1 MLRIAILL
9 LISSLQPAY
18 AADEAPLSLA
28 FDHAPVEQILQALA
42 DYQQVNLLIAPE
54 VEGTLSLRLD
64 NLPWRQALALVARI
78 AKLTI
83 IEQDNVLLVY
93 PLRWQQAQDA
103 AREAER
109 QAQLQQ
115 TPLQQ
120 RTVTL
125 RYASASDVHASLL
138 SERQSLMTPRGSVTV
153 DKRTNALLLRD
164 TAAALKETAR
174 WIQGLDRPLE
184 QIELSAHIVTIS
196 EEHLQELGVQ
206 WGMLAGDAAVTE
218 SLHHP
223 RLAVPLAV
231 SSPGISAGMALA
243 RIGGALL
250 DLELSALEQE
260 NQIEIIA
267 SPRLFTSHQQTA
279 SIKQGT
285 EIPYEV
291 SAGNSGATSI
301 EFKEAVLGMEV
312 TPTIAGNGR
321 IRLKIHI
328 SQNMPGRS
336 IRTGDS
342 DILSIDKQ
350 EIETQVTV
358 SDGQTLALGG
368 IFQQQR
374 NRGENRVPLL
384 GKVPLIGGLFRQ
396 QSAQRKKESWLSLL
410 RRDWSGKQRL
420 RRDKTENEAL
430 GVICVDAEEELAYKV

>member
-1 MLRIAILL
+1 MIRIATLL
-9 LISSLQPAY
+9 LLLSCLLPVH
-18 AADEAPLSLA
+18 AADEEPLSLT
-28 FDHAPVEQILQALA
+28 FDNAPVERILQALA
-42 DYQQVNLLIAPE
+42 DYQQINLMIAPE
-54 VEGTLSLRLD
+54 VEGSLSLRLD
-64 NLPWRQALALVARI
+64 NLPWHQALDLVARM
-78 AKLTI
+78 AKLTLV
-83 IEQDNVLLVY
+83 EQDNVLLVY
-93 PLRWQQAQDA
+93 PESWQQAQQQ
-103 AREAER
+103 AREAE
-109 QAQLQQ
+109 QQSQLQQ
-115 TPLQQ
+115 VPLQQ
-120 RTVTL
+120 RAVIL
-125 RYASASDVHASLL
+125 RYASASEVYASLL

-164 TAAALKETAR
+164 SAAALKETER
-174 WIQGLDRPLE
+174 WIRALDLPLE

-196 EEHLQELGVQ
+196 EEHLQELGVK
-206 WGMLAGDAAVTE
+206 WGLQAGNAAVNDI
-218 SLHHP
+218 LHHP
-223 RLAVPLAV
+223 RLDVPLAV
-231 SSPGISAGMALA
+231 SSPGISVGMALA
-243 RIGGALL
+243 RIGGQLL

-312 TPTIAGNGR
+312 TPTISGNGR
-321 IRLKIHI
+321 IQLKIHI

-374 NRGENRVPLL
+374 TRGQNQVPLL
-384 GKVPLIGGLFRQ
+384 GNVPLIGGLFRQ
-396 QSAQRKKESWLSLL
+396 QSDQRKKRELVIFITP
-410 RRDWSGKQRL
+410 RL
-420 RRDKTENEAL
+420 VREAAL
-430 GVICVDAEEELAYKV
+430 TAG

>member
-1 MLRIAILL
+1 
-9 LISSLQPAY
+9 
-18 AADEAPLSLA
+18 
-28 FDHAPVEQILQALA
+28 LQALA
-42 DYQQVNLLIAPE
+42 DYQQINLMIAPE
-54 VEGTLSLRLD
+54 VEGSLSLRLD
-64 NLPWRQALALVARI
+64 NLPWHQALDLVARM
-78 AKLTI
+78 AKLTLV
-83 IEQDNVLLVY
+83 EQDNVLLVY
-93 PLRWQQAQDA
+93 PESWQQAQQQ
-103 AREAER
+103 AREAE
-109 QAQLQQ
+109 QQLQLQQ
-115 TPLQQ
+115 VPLQQ
-120 RTVTL
+120 RAVIL
-125 RYASASDVHASLL
+125 RYASASEVYASLL

-164 TAAALKETAR
+164 TAAALKETER
-174 WIQGLDRPLE
+174 WIRALDLPLE

-196 EEHLQELGVQ
+196 EEHLQELGVK
-206 WGMLAGDAAVTE
+206 WGLQAGDAAVTDI
-218 SLHHP
+218 LHHP
-223 RLAVPLAV
+223 RLDVPLAV
-231 SSPGISAGMALA
+231 SSPGISVGMALA
-243 RIGGALL
+243 RIGGQLL

-312 TPTIAGNGR
+312 TPTISGNGR
-321 IRLKIHI
+321 IQLKIHI

-336 IRTGDS
+336 IRTGDN

-374 NRGENRVPLL
+374 TRGQNQVPLL
-384 GKVPLIGGLFRQ
+384 GNVPLIGGLFRQ
-396 QSAQRKKESWLSLL
+396 QSDQRKKRELVIFITP
-410 RRDWSGKQRL
+410 RL
-420 RRDKTENEAL
+420 VREAAL
-430 GVICVDAEEELAYKV
+430 TAG

>member
-1 MLRIAILL
+1 MALSGLL
-9 LISSLQPAY
+9 PVY
-18 AADEAPLSLA
+18 AADEEPLSLT
-28 FDHAPVEQILQALA
+28 FDHAPVARILQALA
-42 DYQQVNLLIAPE
+42 DYQQVNLMIAPE

-64 NLPWRQALALVARI
+64 NVPWHQALDLVARM
-78 AKLTI
+78 AKLTL
-83 IEQDNVLLVY
+83 IEQDNVLMVY
-93 PLRWQQAQDA
+93 PAGWQQAQQQ
-103 AREAER
+103 AREAEQ
-109 QAQLQQ
+109 QAALQQ
-115 TPLQQ
+115 RPLQQ
-120 RTVTL
+120 RSVML
-125 RYASASDVHASLL
+125 RYASASEVHASLL
-138 SERQSLMTPRGSVTV
+138 NERQTLMTPRGSATI

-164 TAAALKETAR
+164 TAAALNETER
-174 WIQGLDRPLE
+174 WIRALDRPLE

-196 EEHLQELGVQ
+196 EEHLQELGVK
-206 WGMLAGDAAVTE
+206 WGLQAGEAAVTRL
-218 SLHHP
+218 LHHP
-223 RLAVPLAV
+223 RLEIPLAV
-231 SSPGISAGMALA
+231 SSPGISVGMALS
-243 RIGGALL
+243 RIGGELL

-312 TPTIAGNGR
+312 TPAISGPGR
-321 IRLKIHI
+321 IQLKIHI

-374 NRGENRVPLL
+374 TRGQNQVPLL
-384 GKVPLIGGLFRQ
+384 GNVPLIGGLFRQ
-396 QSAQRKKESWLSLL
+396 HREQHKKRELVIFITPRLVRESALT
-410 RRDWSGKQRL
+410 G
-420 RRDKTENEAL
+420 
-430 GVICVDAEEELAYKV
+430 G

>member
-1 MLRIAILL
+1 MIRIATLL
-9 LISSLQPAY
+9 LLLSCLLPVY
-18 AADEAPLSLA
+18 AADEEPLSLT
-28 FDHAPVEQILQALA
+28 FDNAPVERILQALA
-42 DYQQVNLLIAPE
+42 DYQQINLMIAPE
-54 VEGTLSLRLD
+54 VEGSLSLRLD
-64 NLPWRQALALVARI
+64 NLPWHQALDLVARM
-78 AKLTI
+78 AKLTLV
-83 IEQDNVLLVY
+83 EQDNVLLVY
-93 PLRWQQAQDA
+93 PESWQQAQQQ
-103 AREAER
+103 AREAE
-109 QAQLQQ
+109 QQSQLQQ
-115 TPLQQ
+115 VPLQQ
-120 RTVTL
+120 RAVIL
-125 RYASASDVHASLL
+125 RYASASEVYASLL

-164 TAAALKETAR
+164 SAAALKETER
-174 WIQGLDRPLE
+174 WIRALDLPLE

-196 EEHLQELGVQ
+196 EEHLQELGVK
-206 WGMLAGDAAVTE
+206 WGLQAGDAAVNDI
-218 SLHHP
+218 LHHP
-223 RLAVPLAV
+223 RLDVPLAV
-231 SSPGISAGMALA
+231 SSPGISVGMALA
-243 RIGGALL
+243 RIGGQLL

-312 TPTIAGNGR
+312 TPTISGNGR
-321 IRLKIHI
+321 IQLKIHI

-374 NRGENRVPLL
+374 TRGQNQVPLL
-384 GKVPLIGGLFRQ
+384 GNVPLIGGLFRQ
-396 QSAQRKKESWLSLL
+396 QSDQRKKRELVIFITP
-410 RRDWSGKQRL
+410 RL
-420 RRDKTENEAL
+420 VREAAL
-430 GVICVDAEEELAYKV
+430 TAG

>member
-1 MLRIAILL
+1 MIRITTLL
-9 LISSLQPAY
+9 LLLSCLLPVY
-18 AADEAPLSLA
+18 AADEEPLSLT
-28 FDHAPVEQILQALA
+28 FDNAPVERILQALA
-42 DYQQVNLLIAPE
+42 DYQQINLMIAPE
-54 VEGTLSLRLD
+54 VEGSLSLRLD
-64 NLPWRQALALVARI
+64 NLPWHQALNLVARM
-78 AKLTI
+78 AKLTLV
-83 IEQDNVLLVY
+83 EQNNVLLVY
-93 PLRWQQAQDA
+93 PESWQQAQQQ
-103 AREAER
+103 AREAE
-109 QAQLQQ
+109 QQSQLQQ
-115 TPLQQ
+115 VPLQQ
-120 RTVTL
+120 RAVIL
-125 RYASASDVHASLL
+125 RYASASEVYASLL

-164 TAAALKETAR
+164 SAAALKETER
-174 WIQGLDRPLE
+174 WIRALDLPLE

-196 EEHLQELGVQ
+196 EEHLQELGVK
-206 WGMLAGDAAVTE
+206 WGLQAGDAAVTDI
-218 SLHHP
+218 LHHP
-223 RLAVPLAV
+223 WLDIPLAV
-231 SSPGISAGMALA
+231 SSPGISVGMALA
-243 RIGGALL
+243 RIGGQLL

-312 TPTIAGNGR
+312 TPTISGNGR
-321 IRLKIHI
+321 IQLKIHI

-374 NRGENRVPLL
+374 TRGQNQVPLL
-384 GKVPLIGGLFRQ
+384 GNVPLIGGLFRQ
-396 QSAQRKKESWLSLL
+396 QSDQRKKRELVIFITP
-410 RRDWSGKQRL
+410 RL
-420 RRDKTENEAL
+420 VREAAL
-430 GVICVDAEEELAYKV
+430 TAG

>member
-1 MLRIAILL
+1 MLRIATLL
-9 LISSLQPAY
+9 LISSLQPVY

-54 VEGTLSLRLD
+54 VEGVLSLRLD

-78 AKLTI
+78 AKLTV

-223 RLAVPLAV
+223 RLAAPLAV

-396 QSAQRKKESWLSLL
+396 QSAQRKKRELVIFITP
-410 RRDWSGKQRL
+410 RL
-420 RRDKTENEAL
+420 VREAAL
-430 GVICVDAEEELAYKV
+430 TTG

>member
-9 LISSLQPAY
+9 LIISLQPVY

-54 VEGTLSLRLD
+54 VEEVLSLRLD
-64 NLPWRQALALVARI
+64 NLPWRQALALVARM

-396 QSAQRKKESWLSLL
+396 QSAQRKKRELVIFITP
-410 RRDWSGKQRL
+410 RL
-420 RRDKTENEAL
+420 VREAAL
-430 GVICVDAEEELAYKV
+430 TTG

>member
-1 MLRIAILL
+1 MLRIATLL
-9 LISSLQPAY
+9 LISSLQPVY

-54 VEGTLSLRLD
+54 VEGVLSLRLD
-64 NLPWRQALALVARI
+64 NLPWRQALALVARM

-396 QSAQRKKESWLSLL
+396 QSAQRKKRELVIFITP
-410 RRDWSGKQRL
+410 RL
-420 RRDKTENEAL
+420 VREAAL
-430 GVICVDAEEELAYKV
+430 TTG

>member
-1 MLRIAILL
+1 MLRIATLL
-9 LISSLQPAY
+9 LISSLQPVY

-64 NLPWRQALALVARI
+64 NLPWRQALALVARM
-78 AKLTI
+78 AKLAV

-396 QSAQRKKESWLSLL
+396 QSAQRKKRELVIFITP
-410 RRDWSGKQRL
+410 RL
-420 RRDKTENEAL
+420 VREAAL
-430 GVICVDAEEELAYKV
+430 TTG

>member
-1 MLRIAILL
+1 MIRITTLL
-9 LISSLQPAY
+9 LLSCLLPVY
-18 AADEAPLSLA
+18 AADEEPLSLT
-28 FDHAPVEQILQALA
+28 FDNAPVERILQALA
-42 DYQQVNLLIAPE
+42 DYQQINLMIAPE
-54 VEGTLSLRLD
+54 VEGSLSLRLD
-64 NLPWRQALALVARI
+64 NLPWHQALDLVARM
-78 AKLTI
+78 AKLTLV
-83 IEQDNVLLVY
+83 EQDNVLLVY
-93 PLRWQQAQDA
+93 PESWQQAQQQ
-103 AREAER
+103 AREAE
-109 QAQLQQ
+109 QQSQLQQ
-115 TPLQQ
+115 VPLQQ
-120 RTVTL
+120 RAVIL
-125 RYASASDVHASLL
+125 RYASASEVYASLL

-164 TAAALKETAR
+164 SAAALKETER
-174 WIQGLDRPLE
+174 WIRALDLPLE

-196 EEHLQELGVQ
+196 EEHLQELGVK
-206 WGMLAGDAAVTE
+206 WGLQAGDAAVNDI
-218 SLHHP
+218 LHHP
-223 RLAVPLAV
+223 RLDVPLAV
-231 SSPGISAGMALA
+231 SSPGISVGMALA
-243 RIGGALL
+243 RIGGQLL

-312 TPTIAGNGR
+312 TPTISGNGR
-321 IRLKIHI
+321 IQLKIHI

-374 NRGENRVPLL
+374 TRGQNQVPLL
-384 GKVPLIGGLFRQ
+384 GNVPLIGGLFRQ
-396 QSAQRKKESWLSLL
+396 QSDQRKKRELVIFITP
-410 RRDWSGKQRL
+410 RL
-420 RRDKTENEAL
+420 VREAAL
-430 GVICVDAEEELAYKV
+430 TAG

>member
-1 MLRIAILL
+1 MLRIATLL
-9 LISSLQPAY
+9 LISSLQPVY
-18 AADEAPLSLA
+18 AANEAPLSLA

-54 VEGTLSLRLD
+54 VEGVLSLRLD
-64 NLPWRQALALVARI
+64 NLPWRQALALVARM
-78 AKLTI
+78 AKLTV

-396 QSAQRKKESWLSLL
+396 QSAQRKKRELVIFITP
-410 RRDWSGKQRL
+410 RL
-420 RRDKTENEAL
+420 VREAAL
-430 GVICVDAEEELAYKV
+430 TTG

>member
-1 MLRIAILL
+1 MVWIATLL
-9 LISSLQPAY
+9 LVISCLLPVY
-18 AADEAPLSLA
+18 AADEEPLSLT
-28 FDHAPVEQILQALA
+28 FDNAPVERILQALA
-42 DYQQVNLLIAPE
+42 DYQQINLMIAPE
-54 VEGTLSLRLD
+54 VEGSLSLRLD
-64 NLPWRQALALVARI
+64 NLPWHQALELVARM
-78 AKLTI
+78 AKLTL

-93 PLRWQQAQDA
+93 PESWQQAQQQARA
-103 AREAER
+103 AEQ

-115 TPLQQ
+115 VPLQQ
-120 RTVTL
+120 RAVTL
-125 RYASASDVHASLL
+125 RYASASEVHASLL
-138 SERQSLMTPRGSVTV
+138 SERQSLMTARGSVTV

-164 TAAALKETAR
+164 TAAALKETER
-174 WIQGLDRPLE
+174 WIRALDLPLE

-196 EEHLQELGVQ
+196 EEHLQELGVK
-206 WGMLAGDAAVTE
+206 WGLQAGDAAVTDI
-218 SLHHP
+218 LHHP
-223 RLAVPLAV
+223 RLDIPLAL
-231 SSPGISAGMALA
+231 SSPGISVGMALA
-243 RIGGALL
+243 RIGGQLL

-312 TPTIAGNGR
+312 TPTLSGNGR
-321 IRLKIHI
+321 IQLKIHI

-342 DILSIDKQ
+342 NILSIDKQ

-368 IFQQQR
+368 IF
-374 NRGENRVPLL
+374 
-384 GKVPLIGGLFRQ
+384 
-396 QSAQRKKESWLSLL
+396 
-410 RRDWSGKQRL
+410 
-420 RRDKTENEAL
+420 
-430 GVICVDAEEELAYKV
+430 

>member
-1 MLRIAILL
+1 MIRITTLL
-9 LISSLQPAY
+9 LLLSCLLPVY
-18 AADEAPLSLA
+18 AADEEPLSLT
-28 FDHAPVEQILQALA
+28 FDNAPVERILQALA
-42 DYQQVNLLIAPE
+42 DYQQINLMIAPE
-54 VEGTLSLRLD
+54 VEGSLSLRLD
-64 NLPWRQALALVARI
+64 NLPWHQALDLVARM
-78 AKLTI
+78 AKLTLV
-83 IEQDNVLLVY
+83 EQDNVLLVY
-93 PLRWQQAQDA
+93 SESWQQAQQQ
-103 AREAER
+103 AREAEK
-109 QAQLQQ
+109 QSQLQQ
-115 TPLQQ
+115 VPLQQ
-120 RTVTL
+120 RAVIL
-125 RYASASDVHASLL
+125 RYASASEVYASLL

-164 TAAALKETAR
+164 TAAALKETER
-174 WIQGLDRPLE
+174 WIRALDLPLE

-196 EEHLQELGVQ
+196 EEHLQELGVK
-206 WGMLAGDAAVTE
+206 WGLQAGDAAVNDI
-218 SLHHP
+218 LHHP
-223 RLAVPLAV
+223 RLDVPLAV
-231 SSPGISAGMALA
+231 SSPGISVGMALA
-243 RIGGALL
+243 RIGGQLL

-312 TPTIAGNGR
+312 TPTISGNGR
-321 IRLKIHI
+321 IQLKIHI

-374 NRGENRVPLL
+374 TRGQNQVPLL
-384 GKVPLIGGLFRQ
+384 GNVPLIGGLFRQ
-396 QSAQRKKESWLSLL
+396 QSDQRKKRELVIFITP
-410 RRDWSGKQRL
+410 RL
-420 RRDKTENEAL
+420 VREAAL
-430 GVICVDAEEELAYKV
+430 TAG

>member
-1 MLRIAILL
+1 MIRIATLL
-9 LISSLQPAY
+9 LLLSCLLPVH
-18 AADEAPLSLA
+18 AADEEPLSLT
-28 FDHAPVEQILQALA
+28 FDNAPVERILQALA
-42 DYQQVNLLIAPE
+42 DYQQINLMIAPE
-54 VEGTLSLRLD
+54 VEGSLSLRLD
-64 NLPWRQALALVARI
+64 NLPWHQALDLVARM
-78 AKLTI
+78 AKLTLV
-83 IEQDNVLLVY
+83 EQDNVLLVY
-93 PLRWQQAQDA
+93 PESWQQAQQQ
-103 AREAER
+103 AREAEK
-109 QAQLQQ
+109 QSQLQQ
-115 TPLQQ
+115 VPLQQ
-120 RTVTL
+120 RAVIL
-125 RYASASDVHASLL
+125 RYASASEVYASLL

-164 TAAALKETAR
+164 SAAALKETER
-174 WIQGLDRPLE
+174 WIRALDLPLE

-196 EEHLQELGVQ
+196 EEHLQELGVK
-206 WGMLAGDAAVTE
+206 WGLQAGDAAVNDI
-218 SLHHP
+218 LHHP
-223 RLAVPLAV
+223 RLDVPLAV
-231 SSPGISAGMALA
+231 SSPGISVGMALA
-243 RIGGALL
+243 RIGGQLL

-312 TPTIAGNGR
+312 TPTISGNGR
-321 IRLKIHI
+321 IQLKIHI

-374 NRGENRVPLL
+374 TRGQNQVPLL
-384 GKVPLIGGLFRQ
+384 GNVPLIGGLFRQ
-396 QSAQRKKESWLSLL
+396 QSDQRKKRELVIFITP
-410 RRDWSGKQRL
+410 RL
-420 RRDKTENEAL
+420 VREAAL
-430 GVICVDAEEELAYKV
+430 TAG

>member
-1 MLRIAILL
+1 MIRITTLL
-9 LISSLQPAY
+9 LLLSCLLPVY
-18 AADEAPLSLA
+18 AADEEPLSLT
-28 FDHAPVEQILQALA
+28 FDNAPVERILQALA
-42 DYQQVNLLIAPE
+42 DYQQINLMIAPE
-54 VEGTLSLRLD
+54 VEGSLSLRLD
-64 NLPWRQALALVARI
+64 NLPWHQALDLVARM
-78 AKLTI
+78 AKLTLV
-83 IEQDNVLLVY
+83 EQDNVLLVY
-93 PLRWQQAQDA
+93 PESWQQAQQQ
-103 AREAER
+103 AREAE
-109 QAQLQQ
+109 QQSQLQQ
-115 TPLQQ
+115 IPLQQ
-120 RTVTL
+120 RAVIL
-125 RYASASDVHASLL
+125 RYASASEVYASLL

-164 TAAALKETAR
+164 SAAALKETER
-174 WIQGLDRPLE
+174 WIRALDLPLE
-184 QIELSAHIVTIS
+184 QIELSAHIITIS
-196 EEHLQELGVQ
+196 EEHLQELGVK
-206 WGMLAGDAAVTE
+206 WGLQAGDAAVNDI
-218 SLHHP
+218 LHHP
-223 RLAVPLAV
+223 RLDVPLAV
-231 SSPGISAGMALA
+231 SSPGISVGMALA
-243 RIGGALL
+243 RIGGQLL

-312 TPTIAGNGR
+312 TPTISCNGR
-321 IRLKIHI
+321 IQLKIHI

-374 NRGENRVPLL
+374 TRGQNQVPLL
-384 GKVPLIGGLFRQ
+384 GNVPLIGGLFRQ
-396 QSAQRKKESWLSLL
+396 QSDQRKKRELVIFITP
-410 RRDWSGKQRL
+410 RL
-420 RRDKTENEAL
+420 VREAAL
-430 GVICVDAEEELAYKV
+430 TAG